1 MEVKYNGKIYK
12 SVNSLSK
19 ATGMSRGYLAKCLK
33 KNMSIEEILSNY
45 HSRSFE
51 YNGVTYKSTQ
61 EFIKLNNLDEA
72 RFNRVYARCN
82 RDIATTME
90 MYDMPTKKGIRFE
103 YGGLHFESQS
113 EACKTLEIDPHTLM
127 LAKKKFGN
135 IQDAIDYV
143 LAHKRN
149 THARKVEYN
158 GKVYNNLKE
167 LCDDL
172 GLKYNS
178 LISRRYNMQE
188 DDIAKVIEEELA
200 ASKRLKVDV
209 LGETYK
215 SQREMCRKL
224 NISYNSY
231 FGHRRKG
238 LSMDE
243 AVAKAKHRIIYDG
256 VEYKSVKE
264 LSVAT
269 GLSYHA
275 LIYQLNEKKETP
287 EAAIA
292 YLRKK
297 AEAVT

>member
-1 MEVKYNGKIYK
+1 MEVKYNGKIYT
-12 SVNSLSK
+12 SVNSLAK
-19 ATGMSRGYLAKCLK
+19 DLGMSRERIAKCLK

-51 YNGVTYKSTQ
+51 YNGVTYKSKQ
-61 EFIKLNNLDEA
+61 DFIRRNNLDEA
-72 RFNRVYARCN
+72 KFNRVYTKCHG
-82 RDIATTME
+82 DIATTME
-90 MYDMPTKKGIRFE
+90 MYDMPTKKGNRFD
-103 YGGLHFESQS
+103 YRGLQFESQS
-113 EACKTLEIDPHTLM
+113 EACKTLELDPHSVV

-135 IQDAIDYV
+135 IQDALDYV
-143 LAHKRN
+143 IAHKRN
-149 THARKVEYN
+149 THARQVEYN
-158 GKVYNNLKE
+158 GKVYSNLKE
-167 LCDDL
+167 LCADL

-178 LISRRYNMQE
+178 LVSRRYSMKE
-188 DDIAKVIEEELA
+188 DDIAKVIDEELA
-200 ASKRLKVDV
+200 VSERLKVNV

-243 AVAKAKHRIIYDG
+243 AAAKAKRRIIYNG
-256 VEYKSVKE
+256 VAYKNVKE
-264 LSVAT
+264 LAVTT

>member
-1 MEVKYNGKIYK
+1 MKVEYNGKIYT
-12 SVNSLSK
+12 SINSLAK
-19 ATGMSRGYLAKCLK
+19 DLGMSRERIAKCLK
-33 KNMSIEEILSNY
+33 KNMSIEEILSSY

-51 YNGVTYKSTQ
+51 YNGVTYKSKQ
-61 EFIKLNNLDEA
+61 EFIRRNNLDEA
-72 RFNRVYARCN
+72 QFNRVYTKCHRN
-82 RDIATTME
+82 IAATME
-90 MYDMPTKKGIRFE
+90 MYDMPTKKGNRFD
-103 YGGLHFESQS
+103 YRGLHFESQS

-127 LAKKKFGN
+127 QAKKRFGN
-135 IQDAIDYV
+135 IQDALDYV

-167 LCDDL
+167 LCADL
-172 GLKYNS
+172 GLRYNS
-178 LISRRYNMQE
+178 LISRRYNMHE

-238 LSMDE
+238 LSMAE
-243 AVAKAKHRIIYDG
+243 AIAKSKHRIIYDG

-275 LIYQLNEKKETP
+275 LIYQLHEKKETP

>member
-1 MEVKYNGKIYK
+1 MKVEYNGKIYT
-12 SVNSLSK
+12 SINSLAK
-19 ATGMSRGYLAKCLK
+19 DLGMSRERIAKCLK

-51 YNGVTYKSTQ
+51 YNGVTYKSKQ
-61 EFIKLNNLDEA
+61 EFIRLNNLDEA
-72 RFNRVYARCN
+72 QFNRVYTKCH
-82 RDIATTME
+82 RDIAATME
-90 MYDMPTKKGIRFE
+90 MYDMPTKKGNRFD
-103 YGGLHFESQS
+103 YKGLHFESQS

-149 THARKVEYN
+149 THARQVEYN
-158 GKVYNNLKE
+158 GKVYSNLKE
-167 LCDDL
+167 LCAEL

-243 AVAKAKHRIIYDG
+243 AAAKAKRRIIYNG
-256 VEYKSVKE
+256 VAYKNVKE